1 MSDQHDHLHG
11 LPDEAALRA
20 LASRLDAS
28 GRAFAAERSGLA
40 DRVLAASAPVASAS
54 AVTSSSLPFP
64 SSRRWG
70 LAAAA
75 AVALVGSVAVY
86 LVGQRSTVDR
96 SAAGVLA
103 VRAPELAP
111 IGGSEALLI
120 ALIDEDTALHA
131 ADGSG
136 LDAGAVVLMS
146 GGSVDDVTVEL
157 EELLA
162 AGGRR

>member
-1 MSDQHDHLHG
+1 MGDTHDHLRG
-11 LPDEAALRA
+11 LPDEASLRD
-20 LASRLDAS
+20 LADRLDAS
-28 GRAFAAERSGLA
+28 GRAFAAERQGLA
-40 DRVLAASAPVASAS
+40 DRVFAASAPMAARPP
-54 AVTSSSLPFP
+54 APLAFP
-64 SSRRWG
+64 SLRRWG

-75 AVALVGSVAVY
+75 AVALFGSVAVS
-86 LVGQRSTVDR
+86 LIGRSPAADR
-96 SAAGVLA
+96 AAAGVLA

-111 IGGSEALLI
+111 IGGSEALLV

-162 AGGRR
+162 AGGGR